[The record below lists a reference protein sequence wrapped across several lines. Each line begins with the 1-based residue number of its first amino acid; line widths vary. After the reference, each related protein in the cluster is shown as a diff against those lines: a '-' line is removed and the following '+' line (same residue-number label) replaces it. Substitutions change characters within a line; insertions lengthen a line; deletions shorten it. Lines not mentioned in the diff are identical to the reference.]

1 MSQASA
7 DALAHALVDLVGD
20 REPETA
26 HDYLQRV
33 TAALALEA
41 ETRTLLASAVSTARS
56 AGVTWAAIGATL
68 GMSKQ
73 AAQKRFAPTEMPAAA
88 DDSER
93 ILGPVGVFDEMREL
107 ALAGQYGWHSVE
119 FGTFYHRV
127 VRSDRQWEHQRVSRA
142 AAVRRLEAEGWQ
154 VIGGPFPYT
163 YLKRQLDTPAL
174 GEPVSYRDTSS
185 TRRG

>member
-1 MSQASA
+1 VSRTPSDVLAQ
-7 DALAHALVDLVGD
+7 ALADLTGD
-20 REPETA
+20 HEPETA

-41 ETRTLLASAVSTARS
+41 ETRTVLASAVTTARS
-56 AGVTWAAIGATL
+56 AGVTWAALGAAL

-73 AAQKRFAPTEMPAAA
+73 AAQKRFAPADIPAAA

-127 VRSDRQWEHQRVSRA
+127 IHSDLQWEHQRVSRA
-142 AAVRRLEAEGWQ
+142 TAARRLEAEGWQ
-154 VIGGPFPYT
+154 LIGGPFPYS
-163 YLKRQLDTPAL
+163 YLKRQLNVPAL
-174 GEPVSYRDTSS
+174 VEPVSYRDTSS
-185 TRRG
+185 TRTD